1 MKRVISSVLLGMII
15 SLCGVSGQDT
25 LLLSRLELIEDTREL
40 MGYLES
46 IHPDPYLYSGGKV
59 AFHRRFQNILQAIPA
74 EGLER
79 DNYIRLISPLVAS
92 ISDGHTRI
100 ETNYQFNR
108 QKPGGVPLSFGI
120 VEKIIYVDGVAR
132 KEDLSLI
139 GAKLLAVEGVSP
151 EQMIDRLGQIEG
163 IENYYHGMMRL
174 RSYLRVEP
182 YLSNLL
188 PEWKDHSAIRAEFEI
203 DGRNREIT
211 FRLPVE
217 ISSGFLRNESR
228 IEIPSMENRDF
239 AWHFTSAD
247 RETAML
253 KIDNLTAY
261 REMYESISESRNIT
275 EELKVLYQRFNGK
288 TAPSGF
294 EELMAGIPSA
304 MDLFSELFT
313 AMKSAGTRNLII
325 DLSKNG
331 GGNSL
336 MGDILTYFLYGK
348 QALASII
355 SESPPVKK
363 YSPYYFEMK
372 QGKSLEG
379 LNREYARIQS
389 YSLEENDY
397 DFSTERFVN
406 LFKAGNLDT
415 LSGLK
420 LKYKSVPSFLKEIA
434 SARYERYYT
443 PRNVIVTSSNGTYS
457 SAFTVMRYLN
467 RSGAAIAGS
476 ISAQSGNGFGN
487 IIDVTLKNSGV
498 AVSVSHDSYIAFPDR
513 PRERVTIKPDYLLTY
528 DDLARFRFDSNAEIL
543 LALEVL
549 NGKRE

>member
-1 MKRVISSVLLGMII
+1 MRRVISSVLLGMII
-15 SLCGVSGQDT
+15 SLWPVSGQDT
-25 LLLSRLELIEDTREL
+25 LVIPRQELIDDTREL
-40 MGYLES
+40 MTYIES

-59 AFHRRFQNILQAIPA
+59 AFNRLFQDILQAIPA
-74 EGLER
+74 EGMDR
-79 DNYIRLISPLVAS
+79 DSYIKIISPLVAS

-108 QKPGGVPLSFGI
+108 LKPGGIPLSFGI

-132 KEDLSLI
+132 EEDLSLL

-151 EQMIDRLGQIEG
+151 ERMIDRLGQVEG

-182 YLSNLL
+182 YLSSLL

-203 DGRNREIT
+203 GGRNREII

-228 IEIPSMENRDF
+228 IDIPSMENRDF

-247 RETAML
+247 RETAIL
-253 KIDNLTAY
+253 KIDNLSTY
-261 REMYESISESRNIT
+261 REMYESISESRSVT
-275 EELKVLYQRFNGK
+275 EELKVLYQRVNGK

-304 MDLFSELFT
+304 TDLFREMFT
-313 AMKSAGTRNLII
+313 AMKSAGSRNLII

-363 YSPYYFEMK
+363 YSPYYYEMK

-397 DFSTERFVN
+397 DFSTERFVS
-406 LFKAGNLDT
+406 LFKAGRLDT

-434 SARYERYYT
+434 SGRYERYYT
-443 PRNVIVTSSNGTYS
+443 PRNVIVTSSTGTYS
-457 SAFTVMRYLN
+457 SAFTVLRYLN

-476 ISAQSGNGFGN
+476 VSAQSANGFGN
-487 IIDVTLKNSGV
+487 IIGVTLKNSGIK
-498 AVSVSHDSYIAFPDR
+498 VSISHDSYAAFPGNPFDR
-513 PRERVTIKPDYLLTY
+513 GMLEPDYKLTY
-528 DDLARFRFDSNAEIL
+528 NDLVKYRFDPNSEIL
-543 LALEVL
+543 LALDVL
-549 NGKRE
+549 KRKAK

>member
-1 MKRVISSVLLGMII
+1 MRRVISSVLLIMII
-15 SLCGVSGQDT
+15 SLWPVSGQDT
-25 LLLSRLELIEDTREL
+25 ILLSNLELIEDTREL

-59 AFHRRFQNILQAIPA
+59 AFNRLFQDILQAIPA
-74 EGLER
+74 GGMDR
-79 DNYIRLISPLVAS
+79 DSYIKTISPLVAS

-100 ETNYQFNR
+100 ETNFQFNR
-108 QKPGGVPLSFGI
+108 LEPGGVPLSFGI

-132 KEDLSLI
+132 EEDLSLI

-182 YLSNLL
+182 YLSSLI

-228 IEIPSMENRDF
+228 IDIPSMENRDF
-239 AWHFTSAD
+239 TWYFTSAD
-247 RETAML
+247 RETAIL

-261 REMYESISESRNIT
+261 REMYESISESRSVT
-275 EELKVLYQRFNGK
+275 EELKVLYQRVNGK

-304 MDLFSELFT
+304 TDLFLELFT
-313 AMKSAGTRNLII
+313 AMKTAGSRNLII

-355 SESPPVKK
+355 SESPSVKK

-406 LFKAGNLDT
+406 LFKAGRLDT

-420 LKYKSVPSFLKEIA
+420 MKYKSVPSFLKEIT
-434 SARYERYYT
+434 SGTYERYYT
-443 PRNVIVTSSNGTYS
+443 PRNVIVTSSTGTYS

-467 RSGAAIAGS
+467 CSGAAIAGS
-476 ISAQSGNGFGN
+476 VSAQSGNGFGN
-487 IIDVTLKNSGV
+487 IIGVTLKNSGIK
-498 AVSVSHDSYIAFPDR
+498 VSISHDSYAAFPGNPFDR
-513 PRERVTIKPDYLLTY
+513 GMLEPDYKLTY
-528 DDLARFRFDSNAEIL
+528 NDLVKYRFDPNSEIL
-543 LALEVL
+543 LALDVL
-549 NGKRE
+549 KRKAK